1 MYFHMQIPGV
11 DFCLGSVLCKP
22 SSKFIVPLR
31 DKMQETLLSEATPV
45 QCIEPSGHFLEAIAF
60 ADCKANK

>member
-45 QCIEPSGHFLEAIAF
+45 QWIEPSGHFL
-60 ADCKANK
+60 